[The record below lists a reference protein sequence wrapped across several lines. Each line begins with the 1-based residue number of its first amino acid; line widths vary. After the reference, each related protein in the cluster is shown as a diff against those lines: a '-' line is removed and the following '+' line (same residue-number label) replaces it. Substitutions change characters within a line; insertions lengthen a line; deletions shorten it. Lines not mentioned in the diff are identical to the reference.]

1 VAIKRFEITQTEYR
15 QISQMALFD
24 AKSKTQVATLKAEME
39 QAQTEVDYI
48 KTMLN
53 KATLKATQ
61 EGIILMEDP
70 NEWEGRPVQTG
81 ERILSIADIKHTELE
96 IWVGV
101 NDAIA
106 LKKGANVKFFRN
118 STPHKPLDAQL
129 SFLSYEP
136 QVDPSGVLAYR
147 MLAQWDSLEDAPIL
161 GLKGSAKVYGDKTV
175 LGLYLLRRPMAVIR
189 QWIGW

>member
-1 VAIKRFEITQTEYR
+1 
-15 QISQMALFD
+15 
-24 AKSKTQVATLKAEME
+24 
-39 QAQTEVDYI
+39 
-48 KTMLN
+48 MLN